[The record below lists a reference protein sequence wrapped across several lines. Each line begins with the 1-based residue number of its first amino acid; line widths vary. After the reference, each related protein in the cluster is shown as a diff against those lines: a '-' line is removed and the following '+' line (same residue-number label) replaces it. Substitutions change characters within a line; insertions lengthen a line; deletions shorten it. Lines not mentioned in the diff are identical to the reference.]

1 MKCRAYT
8 GSPTLTRP
16 VLPIFP
22 LSAPPQLVMAM
33 HFQSE
38 REASVTISQVL
49 FSDCG
54 KRAPVIACP
63 DDVRKNLPSGQ
74 RTMPVEVPYP
84 RVGYNTAALGSC
96 PKPYFNC
103 TSNHKS
109 GSTFYAGNTAVTWA
123 CVDNQGLAVSCAFGI
138 RLIYSG
144 EASTQF
150 EWGARSWNLSP
161 SCGTHLYSCPRFLT
175 HNQTRW
181 RSSLDHQ
188 PRPHKYTH
196 IIHIPCASTLQQ
208 RAALHPLK

>member
-1 MKCRAYT
+1 M
-8 GSPTLTRP
+8 
-16 VLPIFP
+16 
-22 LSAPPQLVMAM
+22 
-33 HFQSE
+33 
-38 REASVTISQVL
+38 TISQVL

-109 GSTFYAGNTAVTWA
+109 GSTFYAGNTVVTWA

-144 EASTQF
+144 EASTHFFGGVAFWELCHRPVRLVLFFFSFSSSQIKL
-150 EWGARSWNLSP
+150 GGDPP
-161 SCGTHLYSCPRFLT
+161 STINPDLT
-175 HNQTRW
+175 SIPTTSTSRVPQHCSKKQPCT
-181 RSSLDHQ
+181 RSSEWDH
-188 PRPHKYTH
+188 KEK
-196 IIHIPCASTLQQ
+196 A
-208 RAALHPLK
+208 